1 MDLMDLLNNWKK
13 ISGMN
18 SPMLPGQPPQATPPF
33 VPQPGQGGY
42 QPQSAGSPFGNKTP
56 PMPEPITP
64 PSRDK
69 VGIDSMLP
77 EVGAPER
84 QKVGIDSMLQPATAG
99 SAYNGALESSITA
112 PTRDRKSG
120 IAEQKWYKDGDFMNE
135 LGGRLSNAFGSLTL
149 RGNSPGEEKANMLKI
164 AGAQQN
170 RQKNKTMD
178 YITKNNPEMAQKLMQ
193 LPPEMREQYM
203 QLAMKSNF
211 AGADESAFA
220 EKVRMIR
227 QANPNLSQAEAI
239 SQAQSGSGTNISVS
253 MGGGA
258 KPFEQELG
266 TKAAEWFGKRNKAYS
281 DIGDLDRVIGTIE
294 TAMANGD
301 QLSGGIINYLPDDAK
316 DLFNAEGQ
324 DVRRSVEKVI
334 QASLKDTLG
343 AQFAERE
350 GRQIFERTWNP
361 KAPTEYNL
369 RRVRQLHGEL
379 SAYAKGQDA
388 LMNGMLESDGNILE
402 YMRNNPEMAFSNSDS
417 IQYLQYDDAFDAGI
431 TPEPAATPDTSGAP
445 KAGGIVMDGKT
456 YYYNEATGEYETDD

>member
-149 RGNSPGEEKANMLKI
+149 RGNSPGEEKANMF
-164 AGAQQN
+164 
-170 RQKNKTMD
+170 
-178 YITKNNPEMAQKLMQ
+178 KLVG
-193 LPPEMREQYM
+193 E
-203 QLAMKSNF
+203 
-211 AGADESAFA
+211 G
-220 EKVRMIR
+220 
-227 QANPNLSQAEAI
+227 
-239 SQAQSGSGTNISVS
+239 
-253 MGGGA
+253 
-258 KPFEQELG
+258 
-266 TKAAEWFGKRNKAYS
+266 
-281 DIGDLDRVIGTIE
+281 
-294 TAMANGD
+294 
-301 QLSGGIINYLPDDAK
+301 YL
-316 DLFNAEGQ
+316 
-324 DVRRSVEKVI
+324 
-334 QASLKDTLG
+334 
-343 AQFAERE
+343 
-350 GRQIFERTWNP
+350 
-361 KAPTEYNL
+361 
-369 RRVRQLHGEL
+369 
-379 SAYAKGQDA
+379 
-388 LMNGMLESDGNILE
+388 
-402 YMRNNPEMAFSNSDS
+402 
-417 IQYLQYDDAFDAGI
+417 
-431 TPEPAATPDTSGAP
+431 
-445 KAGGIVMDGKT
+445 
-456 YYYNEATGEYETDD
+456 